1 MQIYFKLNKVR
12 NIQISKYILKKYSNI
27 QIYSIVQKYKF
38 EYTNIFV
45 PNKNNIRIRILNI
58 RCLIFEY
65 SNIFV
70 LHWFPVLYSRYR
82 GIFTRQ

>member
-45 PNKNNIRIRILNI
+45 PNKNNIRIQILNI

-65 SNIFV
+65 SNIQIYLCYTV
-70 LHWFPVLYSRYR
+70 NDITEVDN
-82 GIFTRQ
+82 